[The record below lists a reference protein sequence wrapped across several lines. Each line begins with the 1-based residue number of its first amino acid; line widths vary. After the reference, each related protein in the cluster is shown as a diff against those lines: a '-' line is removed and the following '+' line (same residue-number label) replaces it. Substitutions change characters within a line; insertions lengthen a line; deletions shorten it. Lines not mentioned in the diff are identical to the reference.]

1 MLTWLDN
8 GFSRYIFM
16 SYISNTIQK
25 AWFPRVFP
33 FLLFIAFI
41 ALESLIDFL
50 SKYYTPLVKVA
61 EYDGY
66 VFYPIKTVLVAI
78 ALLLL
83 WNRYTEI
90 DIKIGFSVK
99 NLLIGFFSGAAVFVL
114 WINMDLKFATM
125 KEPEPYNPFVFNN
138 SVLFYLI
145 ISFRLFGSS
154 VVVPVFEELFWRSF
168 VLRYI
173 INPKFENVPIA
184 KFTWVSFIISS
195 IFFGLEHNLWLA
207 GIMAGLSYCLVL
219 YYTRSLFI
227 AIFSHGIT
235 NLLLGIYVITTG
247 NWQFW

>member
-1 MLTWLDN
+1 ML
-8 GFSRYIFM
+8 S
-16 SYISNTIQK
+16 ISNTIQK

-50 SKYYTPLVKVA
+50 SQYYAPLVKVA
-61 EYDGY
+61 EYDSY
-66 VFYPIKTVLVAI
+66 IFYPVKTVLVAI
-78 ALLLL
+78 AILLL

-90 DIKIGFSVK
+90 DIKKGLSVK

-114 WINMDLKFATM
+114 WINMDMKFATM
-125 KEPEPYNPFVFNN
+125 KEPVSYNPFIFNN
-138 SVLFYLI
+138 SFLFYLI

-154 VVVPVFEELFWRSF
+154 VVVSVVEELFWRSF
-168 VLRYI
+168 ILRYI
-173 INPKFENVPIA
+173 INPKFEDVPVG
-184 KFTWVSFIISS
+184 KFTWISFVIAS

-207 GIMAGLSYCLVL
+207 GIMAGVSYSLIL
-219 YYTRSLFI
+219 YYTRSLFV

-235 NLLLGIYVITTG
+235 NLLLGIYVIKTG